1 MNHAQLR
8 MRLTEEQATA
18 AAENLSKPITKD
30 AYGYGHACGF
40 HAGLQHAIAI
50 LDDVHKRD
58 TETDN
63 RL

>member
-1 MNHAQLR
+1 M
-8 MRLTEEQATA
+8 EEQATA
-18 AAENLSKPITKD
+18 AAENLSKPMTKD

-58 TETDN
+58 NETDN